1 MAQGAKRLE
10 DNHSPACIIPA
21 CLWLL
26 AVGAEIAA
34 AVSDGTAL
42 DGCAADGTWLAAA
55 VSYMKII
62 VCSAQLPIGP
72 FIGINAGTFA
82 VNG

>member
-1 MAQGAKRLE
+1 MWSFLRITV
-10 DNHSPACIIPA
+10 CIIPA

-34 AVSDGTAL
+34 AVSDSKAL
-42 DGCAADGTWLAAA
+42 DGCAADRAWLVAAESHIE
-55 VSYMKII
+55 VIM
-62 VCSAQLPIGP
+62 CGAQLSIGA
-72 FIGINAGTFA
+72 FISVNTGTFA